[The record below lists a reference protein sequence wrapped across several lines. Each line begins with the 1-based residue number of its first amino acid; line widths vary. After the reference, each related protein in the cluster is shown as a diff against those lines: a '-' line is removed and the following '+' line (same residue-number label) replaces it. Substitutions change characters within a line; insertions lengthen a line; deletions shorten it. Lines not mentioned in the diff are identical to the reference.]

1 MKLTDLEVYNLSIE
15 LSDQIW
21 AIYSKMDNQIKFST
35 GQQII
40 RSADSVGANIA
51 EGYGRYHFK
60 EIIRF
65 YYISR
70 GSLYETNHWMY
81 LLKRRGLIKQ
91 FQYWEYEGL
100 SIKLAI
106 KLNNLIKVS
115 KRQIQ

>member
-1 MKLTDLEVYNLSIE
+1 MKLTDLEVYNLSIR

-21 AIYSKMDNQIKFST
+21 AIYLKMDNQIKFST

-60 EIIRF
+60 EVIRF
-65 YYISR
+65 YYFSR

-81 LLKRRGLIKQ
+81 LLKRRGLI
-91 FQYWEYEGL
+91 E
-100 SIKLAI
+100 
-106 KLNNLIKVS
+106 
-115 KRQIQ
+115 